1 MLAFGPVSIITFAA
15 SSFLSD
21 RFKQSKV
28 WEIFIACADVAEVDR
43 HQANQFDRY
52 WRTWVCNKEESYS
65 IASKSEDGHKESL

>member
-52 WRTWVCNKEESYS
+52 WRTWV
-65 IASKSEDGHKESL
+65 